1 MNENEIWEI
10 VCTASGMVHANIL
23 KGRLE
28 SEGIPARLLYEAA
41 GEIYGLT
48 IDGLG
53 KVDILVPTAHLEE
66 ARRSLE
72 TYYREEDME
81 WQEKNN
87 P

>member
-1 MNENEIWEI
+1 MNESESWEI
-10 VCTASGMVHANIL
+10 VCTASGMVYANIL

-28 SEGIPARLLYEAA
+28 SEGIPVRLLYEAA

-53 KVDILVPTAHLEE
+53 KVDILVPVAFLEE

-81 WQEKNN
+81 WQEKNH
-87 P
+87 